1 MVNKSEKVIPM
12 EDIID
17 RLYHGQLRPNENIGS
32 AVKEC
37 PDKLQRS
44 EQKLTE
50 TFSKEQAELYREL
63 TIDQDIYVG
72 MTNLEAFRRGLRIG
86 MELMIAIGK
95 GRIE

>member
-1 MVNKSEKVIPM
+1 M
-12 EDIID
+12 EDIIG
-17 RLYHGQLRPNENIGS
+17 RLYHGQLRPNDNISS
-32 AVKEC
+32 AVKDST
-37 PDKLQRS
+37 DKLQSS

-50 TFSKEQAELYREL
+50 TFTKEQAELYREL

-95 GRIE
+95 GRIELKR

>member
-1 MVNKSEKVIPM
+1 M

-17 RLYHGQLRPNENIGS
+17 RLYHGQLRPNENIGL

-37 PDKLQRS
+37 SDKLQSS

-50 TFSKEQAELYREL
+50 TFTKEQAELYREL
-63 TIDQDIYVG
+63 KIDQDIYIG
-72 MTNLEAFRRGLRIG
+72 LTNLEAFRRGLRIG
-86 MELMIAIGK
+86 IELMIAIGK

>member
-1 MVNKSEKVIPM
+1 M

-32 AVKEC
+32 AVKDST
-37 PDKLQRS
+37 DKLQSS

-50 TFSKEQAELYREL
+50 TFSKEQAKLFHEL

-72 MTNLEAFRRGLRIG
+72 MTNLEVFRRGLRIG

>member
-1 MVNKSEKVIPM
+1 M

-32 AVKEC
+32 ESKEC
-37 PDKLQRS
+37 TDKLKYS
-44 EQKLTE
+44 ESQLTE
-50 TFSKEQAELYREL
+50 TFTKEQAELYREL
-63 TIDQDIYVG
+63 TIYQYIYVG

>member
-1 MVNKSEKVIPM
+1 M

-17 RLYHGQLRPNENIGS
+17 RLYYGQLRPNENIGL
-32 AVKEC
+32 AVKDC
-37 PDKLQRS
+37 SDKLQSS
-44 EQKLTE
+44 EQKLSE
-50 TFSKEQAELYREL
+50 TFTKEQAELYQEL

>member
-1 MVNKSEKVIPM
+1 M

-32 AVKEC
+32 AVKDST
-37 PDKLQRS
+37 DKLQDS

-50 TFSKEQAELYREL
+50 TLTKEQAELYREL

>member
-1 MVNKSEKVIPM
+1 M

-17 RLYHGQLRPNENIGS
+17 RLYHGQLRPNENIG
-32 AVKEC
+32 ATANEC
-37 PDKLQRS
+37 SDKLQRF

-50 TFSKEQAELYREL
+50 TFTKEQAELYQEL
-63 TIDQDIYVG
+63 TIDQGIYIG

-86 MELMIAIGK
+86 IELMIAIGK

>member
-1 MVNKSEKVIPM
+1 M

-32 AVKEC
+32 AVKDST
-37 PDKLQRS
+37 DKLQDS

-50 TFSKEQAELYREL
+50 TLTKEQAELYREL
-63 TIDQDIYVG
+63 TIDWDIYIG
-72 MTNLEAFRRGLRIG
+72 MTNLEAFRRGLRVGI
-86 MELMIAIGK
+86 ELMISIGK

>member
-1 MVNKSEKVIPM
+1 M

-17 RLYHGQLRPNENIGS
+17 RLYHGQLRPNDNIGS
-32 AVKEC
+32 AVKDST
-37 PDKLQRS
+37 DKLQSS

-50 TFSKEQAELYREL
+50 TLTKEQAELYREL
-63 TIDQDIYVG
+63 TIDQDIYIG

-86 MELMIAIGK
+86 IELVIAIGK

>member
-1 MVNKSEKVIPM
+1 M

-17 RLYHGQLRPNENIGS
+17 RLYYGQLRPNENIGS

-37 PDKLQRS
+37 SDKLQYS
-44 EQKLTE
+44 ERQLTE
-50 TFSKEQAELYREL
+50 TFTKEQAELYQEL
-63 TIDQDIYVG
+63 TIDQDIYIG

-86 MELMIAIGK
+86 VELMIAIGK

>member
-1 MVNKSEKVIPM
+1 M